1 MNLSIH
7 EQFEDVVKQSSKKDK
22 ILKLQQHFK
31 ESKAMA
37 IILDLTFNDKIRWL
51 LPEGAPP
58 YNANDKDMD
67 LQHVLKNEA
76 RKLQYFINTREGL
89 AMKPLRRETMFIEL
103 LEAVD
108 HFDAKLLIA
117 IKEKKLPYKGITKSL
132 VKDAFPN
139 ETKGW

>member
-22 ILKLQQHFK
+22 ILKLQQYFK

>member
-7 EQFEDVVKQSSKKDK
+7 EQFKDIEKQSTEKAR
-22 ILKLQQHFK
+22 IAKLQEYFK
-31 ESKAMA
+31 ESRAMA
-37 IILDLTFNDKIRWL
+37 IILDLTFNSKIKWL
-51 LPEGAPP
+51 LPPGAPP

-103 LEAVD
+103 LESVD
-108 HFDAKLLIA
+108 YFDAKLLIS
-117 IKEKKLPYKGITKSL
+117 IKDGKLPYNGVTKKL
-132 VKDAFPN
+132 VQKAFPDQ
-139 ETKGW
+139 TKNW

>member
-22 ILKLQQHFK
+22 ILKLQQYFK

-103 LEAVD
+103 LESVD